1 MTTNDEDQRRTTAP
15 IRHLHRLSV
24 FLLLFATAFWIW
36 AFINNLP
43 FDYVD
48 GGVISFA
55 TVMLSSMYVL
65 CVIHHGGHGRGF
77 RSDYADF
84 EMGSIVDDE
93 ESSQDDPG
101 MRASQNEPNALE
113 AIQGS
118 SQCKRR
124 TMFIVPIS
132 SSLLVTLNYALGS
145 VLTEHLWGKVYCGIF
160 TGLWLILALVQFIL
174 TRRVFRIADSVAIR
188 SRGSNDDEAMGQDNA
203 SGKEGL
209 DSGGN
214 QSADEGTI
222 T

>member
-1 MTTNDEDQRRTTAP
+1 MTTDDEGHLRTTAP

-24 FLLLFATAFWIW
+24 FLLLFATVFWIW
-36 AFINNLP
+36 AFVNNLRY
-43 FDYVD
+43 DYVD
-48 GGVISFA
+48 GGIISFA

-77 RSDYADF
+77 RSDHIDSDV
-84 EMGSIVDDE
+84 ESVVDDE
-93 ESSQDDPG
+93 ESSQDETS
-101 MRASQNEPNALE
+101 MRASRNEPNALQ